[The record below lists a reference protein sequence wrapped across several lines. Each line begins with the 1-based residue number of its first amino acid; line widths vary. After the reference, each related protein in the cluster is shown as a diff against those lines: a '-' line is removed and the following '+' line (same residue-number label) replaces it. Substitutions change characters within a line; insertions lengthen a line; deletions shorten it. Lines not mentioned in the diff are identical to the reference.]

1 MAAPIHEIIQTTYQ
15 NPHATAG
22 LKLNVMVVSNTS
34 EEDIERNIRNSSA
47 KYHDWL
53 YIKDQHDTPAILIGG
68 GDSIND
74 HIDDIRELQRKGAV
88 VFAMNGSSQWARSHG
103 IPVDYQVI
111 VDAKEETSTLV
122 DSEANEHIFASQCH
136 EKTLE
141 KAHDLTLFHFAVPN
155 MESFFPPERVKQGG
169 YVLLG
174 GGSTVGFAALATA
187 FSQGYRELHIF
198 GYDSSHRAGKSHA
211 YYQPLN
217 RFMPTTEIT
226 WAGRK
231 FEVSVAMKAQAQKFV
246 KTAAM
251 LKDSGCD
258 LHVYGDG
265 LLQTI
270 YNTKATDLTE
280 QEKYQ
285 LMWQYD
291 SYRENSPGEA
301 QAIGFLSLFNP
312 EGLIID
318 YGCGTGR
325 AGVIFAKKG
334 HDVMLLDFADNCRDA
349 EAQALPFLQ
358 HDLTKP
364 CPVSSKYGYCTDVM
378 EHLPEK
384 DVVTVINNI
393 MNSSERVF
401 FQISTTE
408 DHYGQMCDTH
418 LHLTVKPH
426 SWWKDLFVTNGY
438 TVEWEMEQEYAA
450 LFYISNPD
458 RRVI

>member
-174 GGSTVGFAALATA
+174 WAEVGFIHVFTNTLVSKPADL
-187 FSQGYRELHIF
+187 
-198 GYDSSHRAGKSHA
+198 KS
-211 YYQPLN
+211 LKLW
-217 RFMPTTEIT
+217 T
-226 WAGRK
+226 WEGDPI
-231 FEVSVAMKAQAQKFV
+231 AQAAFE
-246 KTAAM
+246 A
-251 LKDSGCD
+251 LD
-258 LHVYGDG
+258 LSPIPLSLENVLTSLQTG
-265 LLQTI
+265 LL
-270 YNTKATDLTE
+270 
-280 QEKYQ
+280 
-285 LMWQYD
+285 D
-291 SYRENSPGEA
+291 SYYAP
-301 QAIGFLSLFNP
+301 P
-312 EGLIID
+312 
-318 YGCGTGR
+318 
-325 AGVIFAKKG
+325 
-334 HDVMLLDFADNCRDA
+334 
-349 EAQALPFLQ
+349 
-358 HDLTKP
+358 
-364 CPVSSKYGYCTDVM
+364 
-378 EHLPEK
+378 
-384 DVVTVINNI
+384 
-393 MNSSERVF
+393 
-401 FQISTTE
+401 
-408 DHYGQMCDTH
+408 
-418 LHLTVKPH
+418 
-426 SWWKDLFVTNGY
+426 
-438 TVEWEMEQEYAA
+438 YAA
-450 LFYISNPD
+450 LVLQWYTRTKYMINVPLANSSGAVMLSKKYYDALPEDLQEILMRNGRAAFRKLTELSREENKQAIEEFKKRGMKIIEARPEDLQIYIDAGQMARNTLAGRMYSKD
-458 RRVI
+458 LQQRVERELEAFRSGKASSK